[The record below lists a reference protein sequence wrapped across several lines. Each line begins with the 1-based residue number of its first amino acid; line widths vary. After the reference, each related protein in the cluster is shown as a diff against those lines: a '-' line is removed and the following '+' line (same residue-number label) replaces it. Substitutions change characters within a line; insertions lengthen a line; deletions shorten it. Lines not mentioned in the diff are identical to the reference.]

1 MSSDPA
7 LSADRRS
14 LLKWTS
20 LIAGATGLGLGS
32 PRAQP
37 DGHAIAREVGGLH
50 KGMLSFMLAHEQFP
64 VPELVALG
72 ALASR
77 SGFGSAKL

>member
-1 MSSDPA
+1 
-7 LSADRRS
+7 
-14 LLKWTS
+14 
-20 LIAGATGLGLGS
+20 
-32 PRAQP
+32 
-37 DGHAIAREVGGLH
+37 
-50 KGMLSFMLAHEQFP
+50 MLSFMLAHEQFP